1 MIFFAYKI
9 SSISL
14 IVLSVKLFS
23 NSLTFLQNSFLSTP
37 LYGEGN
43 FIKALNRGINE
54 LSNSSTDRQYIFIA
68 DIIIADSNSKSK
80 ILSSPLFTVEKILT
94 ISEIR
99 IGKLTYDFSIILLI
113 LILR

>member
-1 MIFFAYKI
+1 MIFFAYRI

-68 DIIIADSNSKSK
+68 DIIIADSKSK